1 MTYNSDEYWRLYKEA
16 EKEGA
21 RLNSNVIYSEND
33 LEILRNRAR
42 REREEREYEE
52 YLDLFN
58 YDNEPRLTF
67 TRRFWW

>member
-33 LEILRNRAR
+33 LEVLRNRAR
-42 REREEREYEE
+42 REREQREYEE

-58 YDNEPRLTF
+58 YDDEPRLTF
-67 TRRFWW
+67 TRRLWW